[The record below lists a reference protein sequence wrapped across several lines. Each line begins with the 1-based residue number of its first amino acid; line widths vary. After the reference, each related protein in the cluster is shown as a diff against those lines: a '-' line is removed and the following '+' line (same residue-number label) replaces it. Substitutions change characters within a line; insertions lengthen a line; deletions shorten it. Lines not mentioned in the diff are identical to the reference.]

1 MEASPYEGILKSPTF
16 KFVVGEAKE
25 ELFLYSALV
34 ASKSEVLG
42 KMINGPF
49 IEGQQGYVTLADE
62 DVRTITAFAEFAFT
76 GDYQIKLDTSEKP
89 GGRPH
94 RPRPGDPDDA
104 DRVRVL
110 ERPSNTHWEMF
121 TLGKEYGNF
130 GSSTNHKI
138 LSDPKSVYTSH
149 SRFLIAHAKIF
160 IFADCYGVAGLLD
173 LAMQKLHKALC
184 GFQLSLERIGDILD
198 LVRFC
203 YERPCP
209 DKLKRLVASY
219 SAAIVD
225 SRGKNVAAECFRGLM
240 KERGDFA
247 ADMAWFMACRLTGF
261 TEC

>member
-1 MEASPYEGILKSPTF
+1 MEASPYEGILKSSTF
-16 KFVVGEAKE
+16 KFVVGEAKD
-25 ELFLYSALV
+25 ELFLHSALV

-62 DVRTITAFAEFAFT
+62 DARTIAAFAEFAFT
-76 GDYQIKLDTSEKP
+76 GDYQIKLDTSQKS
-89 GGRPH
+89 GWRP
-94 RPRPGDPDDA
+94 RCPRPGDPDDA
-104 DRVRVL
+104 DRKRVL
-110 ERPSNTHWEMF
+110 IRPSNTHWEMF

-130 GSSTNHKI
+130 GSNTNHTI
-138 LSDPKSVYTSH
+138 LSDPKSVYMNH
-149 SRFLIAHAKIF
+149 SQFLIAHAKIF

-173 LAMQKLHKALC
+173 LAMRKLHKALC
-184 GFQLSLERIGDILD
+184 GFLLSRERLNDIVS

-209 DKLKRLVASY
+209 EKLKRLVTSY

-225 SRGKNVAAECFRGLM
+225 SQGKNVAAECFRSLM